1 MSGNETRDEFP
12 YDEYSAPRRRVTQ
25 WLRRIPLARSLG
37 VLIVLVLLYYGA
49 GAAII
54 NKIDADPD
62 FVPRNV
68 AEDSSNAIAAA
79 AALVSREVD
88 ENGWTA
94 NDPFFMPSAILDN
107 MPNYQQGIL
116 KAVSRFSV
124 EMMDHIGR
132 IRGTSQIDKDLE
144 RAAGLLK
151 YPGNVWVWDP
161 SVSLAPTATSE
172 SQYRAAARALLSYN
186 ERLSSGQAVFDR
198 RGDNLMSML
207 ERIASDLGSA
217 SAQIDSHILGTGF
230 WLFDTTVDDLF
241 YSTKGQ
247 LYGYYILLR
256 ELGRDFAL
264 ILRERQLESV
274 WQQMLDS
281 LREGSQ
287 LEPLVVIGGS
297 PDALILP
304 NHLTAQGFYLLR
316 ARTQL
321 YEVVNIL
328 LK

>member
-1 MSGNETRDEFP
+1 MSGDETRDEFP
-12 YDEYSAPRRRVTQ
+12 YDEYSAPRRRVTH
-25 WLRRIPLARSLG
+25 WLRRIPLVRSLG
-37 VLIVLVLLYYGA
+37 VLVLLVLLYYGA

-62 FVPRNV
+62 FAPPTV
-68 AEDSSNAIAAA
+68 AEGSSNAIAAA
-79 AALVSREVD
+79 AAMVSREVD
-88 ENGWTA
+88 QNGWTA
-94 NDPFFMPSAILDN
+94 NDPFFMPSVILDN

-172 SQYRAAARALLSYN
+172 SQYRAAARALISYN
-186 ERLSSGQAVFDR
+186 VRLSTGQAGFDR

-217 SAQIDSHILGTGF
+217 SAQIDSHILSAPF
-230 WLFDTTVDDLF
+230 WLIDTRVDDLF

-247 LYGYYILLR
+247 LYGHYIMLR
-256 ELGRDFAL
+256 ELGRDFAP
-264 ILRERQLESV
+264 ILRERQLDGV

>member
-62 FVPRNV
+62 FVPQNV

>member
-1 MSGNETRDEFP
+1 MSGDETRDEFP
-12 YDEYSAPRRRVTQ
+12 YDEYSAPRRRVMH

-37 VLIVLVLLYYGA
+37 VLIALVLLYYGV
-49 GAAII
+49 GAAVI

-62 FVPRNV
+62 FAPQVTGEGGSAAV
-68 AEDSSNAIAAA
+68 AAA

-88 ENGWTA
+88 QNGWTA
-94 NDPFFMPSAILDN
+94 NDPFFMPSVILDN

-124 EMMDHIGR
+124 EMMDQLGR

-172 SQYRAAARALLSYN
+172 SQYRAGARALLSYN
-186 ERLSSGQAVFDR
+186 DRLATGQAVFDKR
-198 RGDNLMSML
+198 ADNLMSLL
-207 ERIASDLGSA
+207 ERIASDLGSS
-217 SAQIDSHILGTGF
+217 SAQIDTHILDAPF
-230 WLFDTTVDDLF
+230 WLFDGTVDDLF

-247 LYGYYILLR
+247 LYGHFILLR
-256 ELGRDFAL
+256 ELGRDFAP
-264 ILRERQLESV
+264 ILRERQIEGV

-287 LEPLVVIGGS
+287 LEPLIVIGGS

>member
-37 VLIVLVLLYYGA
+37 VLIALFLLYYGA

-62 FVPRNV
+62 FAPQAT
-68 AEDSSNAIAAA
+68 AEGSSSAIAAA

-88 ENGWTA
+88 QNRWTA

-116 KAVSRFSV
+116 RAVSRFSV

-132 IRGTSQIDKDLE
+132 IRGTSQIDPDLE

-186 ERLSSGQAVFDR
+186 TRLSTGQAVFDR

-217 SAQIDSHILGTGF
+217 SAQIDTHILQAPF
-230 WLFDTTVDDLF
+230 WLFDTKVDDLF
-241 YSTKGQ
+241 YATKGQ
-247 LYGYYILLR
+247 LYGHYIMLR
-256 ELGRDFAL
+256 ELGRDFAP
-264 ILRERQLESV
+264 ILRERQLDGV
-274 WQQMLDS
+274 WQLMLDS

-287 LEPLVVIGGS
+287 LEPLIVIGGS